1 MGAVVGTVGAGG
13 AVVGG
18 GAVVVGTALVA
29 AAVVVVASA
38 LTLDVSLATL
48 PGEHPEANSASTRA
62 AHTTATRFLANAIR
76 NSSPVKSVRIIL
88 SERDPH
94 VAAGLASGGVA
105 RWAVYDPV
113 GAGNCVVG
121 GQAAF
126 RYSLMKP
133 SQRAVFTTWRCLS
146 G

>member
-48 PGEHPEANSASTRA
+48 PGEHPEANSPSTRA

-88 SERDPH
+88 SEHDPH

-105 RWAVYDPV
+105 RWAVYDPLPETSRERTPMRNGLWVPEIVSWLVRPSV
-113 GAGNCVVG
+113 GT
-121 GQAAF
+121 
-126 RYSLMKP
+126 R
-133 SQRAVFTTWRCLS
+133 
-146 G
+146 